1 MSRDAQEF
9 IPLAEDAAR
18 AVSGPSSRHAAL
30 IEDAF
35 RVLVE
40 TPGGGVML
48 NGDAAGRAGAKRAV
62 QAIAARAES
71 GADVGEADVRVA
83 ISAARTGEPGPGGA
97 APLPMGRRGAII
109 AKTATQAAYLE
120 LMNRCELVFGVG
132 PAGTGKTFLA
142 VAHGASMLLRGE
154 VDRLIVTRP
163 AVEAGER
170 LGFLPGD
177 MNEKVDPYM
186 APIWEALN
194 DILGPDQLR
203 RRRDKGEVEVAPIAF
218 MRGRTLNSAFVIV
231 DEAQNATRLQ
241 MKMVLTRLGEGSRMA
256 VTGDPTQVDLP
267 NRADSGLAHAVSI
280 LDGVKGVA
288 VARFKAE
295 DVVRHPLVERIVRAY
310 DGDAARQAG
319 LTSTPRE
326 SDI

>member
-1 MSRDAQEF
+1 MSRDAEEF

-40 TPGGGVML
+40 TPGGGVRL
-48 NGDAAGRAGAKRAV
+48 KGDAKGRAGAKRAV
-62 QAIAARAES
+62 QAIVERLANGAAVAES
-71 GADVGEADVRVA
+71 DVRLA
-83 ISAARTGEPGPGGA
+83 IATARSGEPGPGGST
-97 APLPMGRRGAII
+97 PLPVGRRGAIV
-109 AKTATQAAYLE
+109 AKTAAQAAYLDA
-120 LMNRCELVFGVG
+120 LTRCELVFGVG

-142 VAHGASMLLRGE
+142 VAHGASLLLRGE

-194 DILGPDQLR
+194 DILGADQLR
-203 RRRDKGEVEVAPIAF
+203 RRRDKGEIEVAPIAF
-218 MRGRTLNSAFVIV
+218 MRGRTLNQAFVV
-231 DEAQNATRLQ
+231 CDEAQNATRLQ

-256 VTGDPTQVDLP
+256 VTGDPSQVDLP
-267 NRADSGLAHAVSI
+267 NRGDSGLAHAVGI
-280 LDGVKGVA
+280 LDGVKSVA

-310 DGDAARQAG
+310 DADAARQAG
-319 LTSTPRE
+319 LPPGAETAP
-326 SDI
+326 

>member
-1 MSRDAQEF
+1 MSRDTEEF
-9 IPLAEDAAR
+9 IPLDEDAAR

-40 TPGGGVML
+40 TPGGGVVL
-48 NGDAAGRAGAKRAV
+48 KGDTAARTAAKRAV
-62 QAIAARAES
+62 KAIAARAAT
-71 GADVGEADVRVA
+71 GAGVGEADVRVA
-83 ISAARTGEPGPGGA
+83 ITAARSGEPGPTGA
-97 APLPMGRRGAII
+97 PPLPVGRRGAIS
-109 AKTATQAAYLE
+109 AKTAAQAAYLDM
-120 LMNRCELVFGVG
+120 LGRCELVFGIG

-142 VAHGASMLLRGE
+142 VAYGASMLLRGE

-186 APIWEALN
+186 APIWEALT

-203 RRRDKGEVEVAPIAF
+203 RRRDKMEIEVAPIAF
-218 MRGRTLNSAFVIV
+218 MRGRTLNQAFVIV

-256 VTGDPTQVDLP
+256 VTGDPSQVDLP
-267 NRADSGLAHAVSI
+267 SRTDSGLAHAVGI
-280 LDGVKGVA
+280 LEGVKGVA

-310 DGDAARQAG
+310 DSDAARQAG
-319 LTSTPRE
+319 LPSRAE
-326 SDI
+326 GEV